1 MKNLILCIS
10 LLVLLLGMSLCEL
23 AFTNNI
29 YASRISP
36 YLAVWVLAQGIFF
49 LRLGIR
55 MSGEVADYRI
65 AAVVLFLF
73 GQLIMLWFW
82 DGTNDEEGV
91 GLAMGKLT
99 IFLGLIWG
107 LCDHYTKQELKEVK
121 NRSD

>member
-1 MKNLILCIS
+1 MKNLILYIS

-29 YASRISP
+29 YAPRISP

-73 GQLIMLWFW
+73 GQIIMFWFW
-82 DGTNDEEGV
+82 DQPNDKEGV
-91 GLAMGKLT
+91 GFALGIFTLATG
-99 IFLGLIWG
+99 FFWG
-107 LCDHYTKQELKEVK
+107 LCDHNIKQDLIQEK